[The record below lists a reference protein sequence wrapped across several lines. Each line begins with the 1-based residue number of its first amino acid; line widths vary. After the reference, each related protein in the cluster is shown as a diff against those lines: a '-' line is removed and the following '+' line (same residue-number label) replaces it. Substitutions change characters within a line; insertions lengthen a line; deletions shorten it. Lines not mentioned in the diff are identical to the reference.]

1 MIFQPIYFLPISK
14 CHCWQQQRQRHLLPP
29 PPLPFTVSHSPRA
42 AASSSSAHC
51 SCAEELFIATAS
63 ILSTGKLITQSPLV
77 PPSTPCSWISQDIF
91 LRSAPGQHLL
101 EIYSLPPAFAAPF
114 CLSSFPP
121 LGRLASGTSKAPV
134 LVAVSV
140 RSLFGCKI
148 WYKEERE
155 SRERK
160 GGSCGNYSAMRPN
173 ARLDSVVFQL
183 TPTRT
188 RWEHPRSAHVAAL
201 IRWIVLSFVEF

>member
-114 CLSSFPP
+114 CLSSFPRTGEVGIRHKQSAGSCCSFCALP
-121 LGRLASGTSKAPV
+121 FWLQDLIQRGEGEPGEEGRFLWE
-134 LVAVSV
+134 
-140 RSLFGCKI
+140 LFGD
-148 WYKEERE
+148 EAQRAAGF
-155 SRERK
+155 
-160 GGSCGNYSAMRPN
+160 GGLPAHS
-173 ARLDSVVFQL
+173 
-183 TPTRT
+183 
-188 RWEHPRSAHVAAL
+188 HPDQVRAS
-201 IRWIVLSFVEF
+201 